1 MVATLVDVRRVRSR
15 SRRLRS
21 TAWALALTLG
31 VGVAT
36 ASAGGASS
44 SFAAQPLLFATVPHT
59 STVYVAATGQCLNA
73 SCLELFRTTT
83 SAGGFTRET
92 LPPVAPASG
101 SVTGTMS
108 RLVFASA
115 DTGFA
120 VLDVAGSP
128 RLYATSDGAR
138 SWHRWKLSTP
148 GVVESVAV
156 TPRELYLE
164 VADCA
169 VTVPYCDNFR
179 VVRSPLTSAH
189 WTSTPIPTSASSAEG
204 SFFGP
209 IAAVGNDVWV
219 TETGSRA
226 FVARSLDE
234 GHHFTLIAAPQL
246 LSVTGCALTAFSATQ
261 LWAQCPTGLQEAFW
275 FTDHVAK
282 SWTYVDT
289 PRPVSGTG
297 GGLFDPVS
305 ASLAYLAG
313 GASFNS
319 LLRITDAARHVTVAG
334 RLVCPSLLGL
344 TFSDTDHGLA
354 ACSDYSTSYLEMTAN
369 GGASWRRVAVIAP

>member
-1 MVATLVDVRRVRSR
+1 MGRDDQVHAPGLRRRRSR
-15 SRRLRS
+15 LS
-21 TAWALALTLG
+21 ALTL
-31 VGVAT
+31 VVILVLGVAT
-36 ASAGGASS
+36 PAVSLASS
-44 SFAAQPLLFATVPHT
+44 GFSAQPLLFATVPHS
-59 STVYVAATGQCLNA
+59 STVYVAAAGQCLNA

-83 SAGGFTRET
+83 AGGGFTREA

-101 SVTGTMS
+101 SVTGTLS
-108 RLVFASA
+108 RLDFASV
-115 DTGFA
+115 DVGFA
-120 VLDVAGSP
+120 LLEVAGSP
-128 RLYATSDGAR
+128 RLYATSNGAR
-138 SWHRWKLSTP
+138 SWHRWKVDAP

-179 VVRSPLTSAH
+179 IVRSPVTGAH

-209 IAAVGNDVWV
+209 IAAVGDDVWA

-226 FVARSLDE
+226 FVVRSLDE

-246 LSVTGCALTAFSATQ
+246 LSVTGCALTAFSATRV
-261 LWAQCPTGLQEAFW
+261 WAQCPTGMQEVFW
-275 FTDHVAK
+275 FTSNVAK

-289 PRPVSGTG
+289 PRPVYGTG

-305 ASLAYLAG
+305 ATLAYLAG
-313 GASFNS
+313 GASFDS
-319 LLRITDAARHVTVAG
+319 LLRITGGARHVAVAG
-334 RLVCPSLLGL
+334 RLECPSLLGL
-344 TFSDTDHGLA
+344 AFSDQDHGLA
-354 ACSDYSTSYLEMTAN
+354 ACSSYSTSYLEVTAN
-369 GGASWRRVAVIAP
+369 GGATWHRVAVTAS